1 MILYYQRKEHLI
13 YLGELIIY
21 GCYRDNWQYHLEDII
36 PHFADMMDTGCDFI
50 LTRRY
55 TGCTDDSLEQI
66 EGMGRLLYILE
77 VN

>member
-1 MILYYQRKEHLI
+1 MILYYQRKENSI

-21 GCYRDNWQYHLEDII
+21 GCYRDYWRYLLEDII
-36 PHFADMMDTGCDFI
+36 PHFADMMDGFDFI

-66 EGMGRLLYILE
+66 EGMDSFLIPLE
-77 VN
+77 A